1 MKLSQSANTSNV
13 APEDRKAVFIDEL
26 CRRVLSM
33 GLAPGAA
40 LDELALVKEFGL
52 SRPPIREVFRK
63 IAAEGYIVLEA
74 NQAPRVTLLSHT
86 ALRDFF
92 HAAPL
97 VYDATM
103 QLAARNSTPET
114 VANLREIQNHYR
126 AGLAGNVDELLYL
139 VDELYIELGNIANNG
154 FLLPSLRRL
163 LIDHARLEKAW
174 HLSLT
179 QRDSLRM
186 RRIVCKL
193 HDQIVDAIE
202 EHNQR
207 RVSHLV
213 QRWMRVACR
222 AAYNSSAKSRMSLTQ
237 GSR

>member
-1 MKLSQSANTSNV
+1 MKLSQSANTSDV
-13 APEDRKAVFIDEL
+13 APEDRKKVFIDEL

-33 GLAPGAA
+33 DLAPGAA

-74 NQAPRVTLLSHT
+74 NQAPRVTHVSDT

-92 HAAPL
+92 NAAPL

-103 QLAARNSTPET
+103 QLAARNSTPEN
-114 VANLREIQNHYR
+114 VANLRQIQNRYR
-126 AGLAGNVDELLYL
+126 AGLDGNFDELLYL
-139 VDELYIELGNIANNG
+139 VDELYIELGSMANNG
-154 FLLPSLRRL
+154 FLIPSLRRL
-163 LIDHARLEKAW
+163 LIDHARLEKTW
-174 HLSLT
+174 HLNLT
-179 QRDSLRM
+179 QHDSLRM
-186 RRIVCKL
+186 RRIVCRL
-193 HDQIVDAIE
+193 HNQIVDAIE
-202 EHNQR
+202 QHNQR

-213 QRWMRVACR
+213 QRWMKVARRV
-222 AAYNSSAKSRMSLTQ
+222 AYNSPANSSMPLTQ

>member
-1 MKLSQSANTSNV
+1 MKLSQSTNASN
-13 APEDRKAVFIDEL
+13 AASEDRKALFIDEL

-33 GLAPGAA
+33 DLPPGAA

-52 SRPPIREVFRK
+52 SRPPVREAIRK
-63 IAAEGYIVLEA
+63 IAAEGFVVLEA
-74 NQAPRVTLLSHT
+74 NRAPRVTHLSHT

-114 VANLREIQNHYR
+114 VANLRHLQELYR
-126 AGLAGNVDELLYL
+126 DRLDGNVDELLYL
-139 VDELYIELGNIANNG
+139 VDELYIELGSMANNS
-154 FLLPSLRRL
+154 FLIPSLRRL
-163 LIDHARLEKAW
+163 LIDHARLEKTW

-179 QRDSLRM
+179 QQDSLRM
-186 RRIVCKL
+186 RRIVCML

-202 EHNQR
+202 EHNQK
-207 RVSHLV
+207 RVSYLV
-213 QRWMRVACR
+213 QRWMSVAR
-222 AAYNSSAKSRMSLTQ
+222 RSAYNLSAKSRRPLSQ

>member
-1 MKLSQSANTSNV
+1 MKLSQSANASDVT
-13 APEDRKAVFIDEL
+13 PEDRKTVFIDEL

-33 GLAPGAA
+33 DLAPGAA

-52 SRPPIREVFRK
+52 SRPPIREAFRK

-74 NQAPRVTLLSHT
+74 NQAPRVTHLSHT

-103 QLAARNSTPET
+103 QLAAKNSTPVT
-114 VANLREIQNHYR
+114 VANLRQIQSRYR
-126 AGLAGNVDELLYL
+126 AALDGEIDELLYL
-139 VDELYIELGNIANNG
+139 VNELYIELGSISNNT

-163 LIDHARLEKAW
+163 LIDHARFEKTW

-179 QRDSLRM
+179 RHHSLRVRGM
-186 RRIVCKL
+186 ICML
-193 HDQIVDAIE
+193 HDQIVDAVE
-202 EHNQR
+202 EHSQR
-207 RVSHLV
+207 RVSRLV
-213 QRWMRVACR
+213 QRGFR
-222 AAYNSSAKSRMSLTQ
+222 AARRWAYYATSISKKPLTARA
-237 GSR
+237 G

>member
-1 MKLSQSANTSNV
+1 MKLSQSANASDV

-26 CRRVLSM
+26 RRRVLSM
-33 GLAPGAA
+33 ALAPGAA

-52 SRPPIREVFRK
+52 SRPPIREAFRK
-63 IAAEGYIVLEA
+63 IAAEGYIVLKA
-74 NQAPRVTLLSHT
+74 NQAPRVTHVSHT

-114 VANLREIQNHYR
+114 VANLRRIQNRYR
-126 AGLAGNVDELLYL
+126 NGLSGKVDELLYL
-139 VDELYIELGNIANNG
+139 VDELYIELGNMANNG
-154 FLLPSLRRL
+154 FLIPSLRRL
-163 LIDHARLEKAW
+163 LIDHARLEKTW

-179 QRDSLRM
+179 QHDSLRM
-186 RRIVCKL
+186 RRIVCML

-207 RVSHLV
+207 RVSYLI

-222 AAYNSSAKSRMSLTQ
+222 TAYNLSATSRWPLTQ